1 MEIQIQFFSSLM
13 QSNFSSTYQQE
24 SQKLKISKVSDY
36 SLLSISVY
44 VFTVNSPTKFHPI
57 LVFLILISYEKV
69 LEVKFNKKAMK
80 HNAKY
85 ILTNTFWLENPHFFS
100 DFCMTSITELFAY
113 IVLDFSDFPHIKS
126 LKDYLIRKM

>member
-13 QSNFSSTYQQE
+13 QSNFSSTYQKE

-44 VFTVNSPTKFHPI
+44 VFTVNSQTKFHPI

-80 HNAKY
+80 HNTKC
-85 ILTNTFWLENPHFFS
+85 ILTRESTLFSWFLYNFDYRTICIYRTWFFW
-100 DFCMTSITELFAY
+100 
-113 IVLDFSDFPHIKS
+113 FPTYKIFKRLS
-126 LKDYLIRKM
+126 NKKDVME